1 MKKVVSILIL
11 LLVASLFFSTTQV
24 FAWVDEIIGTMTEAS
39 DVKSE
44 DLNSGIAKSINDV
57 IGLLQIAGT
66 GIALIVVTILGI
78 KYMLASPS
86 EKADTK
92 KQILPIL
99 IGCVLVFGAVTL
111 VSAMTDLAAT
121 VKESV
126 G

>member
-11 LLVASLFFSTTQV
+11 LLVTSLFLSTTHV
-24 FAWVDEIIGTMTEAS
+24 FAGVDEIIGTMTEAS
-39 DVKSE
+39 NVKSE

>member
-11 LLVASLFFSTTQV
+11 LLVASLFFSTTHV
-24 FAWVDEIIGTMTEAS
+24 FAGVDEIIGTMTEAS

-44 DLNSGIAKSINDV
+44 DLNSGIAKSIKDV

>member
-1 MKKVVSILIL
+1 
-11 LLVASLFFSTTQV
+11 
-24 FAWVDEIIGTMTEAS
+24 MTEAS
-39 DVKSE
+39 NVKSE
-44 DLNSGIAKSINDV
+44 DMNSGIAKSINDV